1 MGEVRLNKI
10 IRSYNIGLQN
20 LVNFLK
26 TKGLVVPPNPN
37 AKISDSYLPAI
48 ENYFNNDNTKA
59 MSFVKDQKYT
69 MRITGVDTFNGRR
82 SYVVVFGGT
91 EYRIKMYPFQRER
104 SGDIGCI
111 YVGTNDSGRPQF
123 IQDFQDV
130 LKEVYSEGMVYPFK
144 LFSECTDQNTGAFYY
159 NLSDDYGLYHRVYNQ
174 RLRDIKV
181 GDVIKA
187 RVLAIEK
194 NYLSLDILPNP
205 VPAASYQIGDI
216 VNLSGV
222 VNNPV
227 KDNSAIDFSKLNP
240 EADTTLRDYQ
250 TDNKR
255 KIYEAWRTCRS
266 VMLQMP
272 TGTGKTRLFVSIA
285 RDLFNYGVNRKKA
298 VKILF
303 LAHRK
308 ELIEQ
313 ISDHL
318 GRKYNLAHGLIMS
331 QSLEQKKFPMQIG
344 SVPTL
349 TRRLQ
354 RWDDK
359 DFDVIIIDEA
369 HHVKAKSYKKIID
382 LYPNA
387 KILGVTATP
396 YRLNGAGFRPEFDEL
411 IVSPSVAEFIK
422 SGYLSEYEYY
432 SIKPNSLLQK
442 AIDHMKLDFEGDYK
456 ESEMMGVM
464 DRDHIRAGILATYQ
478 KFASGKKGIVYTIS
492 KDHNT
497 HLAAAFNKAGIV
509 SAAIDSDTPKEKRDE
524 MVQKFKRG
532 EIQVLF
538 NVNIFS
544 EGFDCPD
551 VEVIQLARPTKS
563 LAMYLQQVGRGL
575 RPHDSKEKLII
586 LDNVGLFNKFGFPS
600 ARRKWRY
607 HFEGKPVDESP
618 ASNLI
623 DNDENRVVKPIY
635 EGDEDIEM
643 LHDSRTEDVSGNAL
657 DSVTHDYSQSF
668 LEYASTLLT
677 ATTANNYVR
686 EIRTRLDEYIRTHR
700 TPEFKGI
707 FSIIDYDSLMSI
719 YNGLR
724 ADREFVAF
732 NKEKHNVFTAALR
745 RYIEF
750 AASYSQQS
758 SATILPPPIVSEPG
772 QAIKNDKLL
781 TTAPEM
787 DEEEID
793 KEIDSIRRAIS
804 FSQKRNFPI
813 PKEMT
818 DELERLIRI
827 KSESS
832 LSASLKKDVE
842 QTLEKIGVTGV
853 RSFDYDIASQSIS
866 VTASF
871 DYETA
876 IKDEKDMSELL
887 RLMER
892 FNVATIPEEIRKSHT
907 QIQEAKQIQNAIASL
922 RTTLSALVSLK
933 KLNDSTISG
942 IHYSESDGVSILKK
956 TFELVP
962 PEVSPAKASTR
973 NSPQRFKVTLSDG
986 SVICRNKAKDTY
998 LDALEAIGPN
1008 NIKDFEMIINGRP
1021 FFDHIP
1027 HPKYANQSYL
1037 LSNRSWVNTNIT
1049 TEKKVAIIKEISAKY
1064 NLGLKVELI

>member
-10 IRSYNIGLQN
+10 IRAYNIGLQN
-20 LVNFLK
+20 LVDFLK

-37 AKISDSYLPAI
+37 AKIPDSYLPAI

-82 SYVVVFGGT
+82 SYVVVFGGA
-91 EYRIKMYPFQRER
+91 EYRVKMYPFQRER

-144 LFSECTDQNTGAFYY
+144 LYSECTDQNTGAFYY

-227 KDNSAIDFSKLNP
+227 KDNAAIDFSKLNP

-524 MVQKFKRG
+524 LVQKFKRG

-623 DNDENRVVKPIY
+623 ENDENRVVKPIY
-635 EGDEDIEM
+635 EGDEEIEM

-657 DSVTHDYSQSF
+657 DNVSHDYSQSF
-668 LEYASTLLT
+668 LEYASSLLN
-677 ATTANNYVR
+677 ASTANSYVR
-686 EIRTRLDEYIRTHR
+686 EIRTRLDDYIRTHR
-700 TPEFKGI
+700 IQDFQGV
-707 FSIIDYDSLMSI
+707 FSIIDYDSLVSL
-719 YNGLR
+719 YNDLR
-724 ADREFVAF
+724 TDPEFVAY
-732 NKEKHNVFTAALR
+732 NKEKHNVFTAALK

-750 AASYSQQS
+750 ANWYSRQGS
-758 SATILPPPIVSEPG
+758 ETLPMPPESLESQAPVGKETLPVQEP
-772 QAIKNDKLL
+772 QL
-781 TTAPEM
+781 
-787 DEEEID
+787 DEEALD
-793 KEIDSIRRAIS
+793 KEIESIQKVIS
-804 FSQKRNFPI
+804 FSKKRNFPV
-813 PKEMT
+813 PREMT
-818 DELERLIRI
+818 DELERLLSI
-827 KSESS
+827 KRDRG
-832 LSASLKKDVE
+832 LSASLTRE
-842 QTLEKIGVTGV
+842 IGLVLDRFDSSHI
-853 RSFDYDIASQSIS
+853 RSFIFDSSTQNIA
-866 VTASF
+866 VRTDF
-871 DYETA
+871 DYEQVLA
-876 IKDEKDMSELL
+876 DEKEMSDLL
-887 RLMER
+887 RLMKKFKVSE
-892 FNVATIPEEIRKSHT
+892 IPTEVKSRRD
-907 QIQEAKQIQNAIASL
+907 QIMCAKQLKDVIAGIKAALMSYIAGKQSESVTIGSVVYDKGSGLSVSL
-922 RTTLSALVSLK
+922 RP
-933 KLNDSTISG
+933 
-942 IHYSESDGVSILKK
+942 
-956 TFELVP
+956 FELVP
-962 PEVSPAKASTR
+962 PQVTLAKAPTR
-973 NSPQRFKVTLSDG
+973 RASQSFKVTLRDG
-986 SVICRNKAKDTY
+986 TVICRNKAKDTY
-998 LDALEAIGPN
+998 IDTLESIGPD
-1008 NIKDFEMIINGRP
+1008 NIKDFEMTINGRP

-1027 HPKYANQSYL
+1027 HPKYTNQSYL
-1037 LSNRSWVNTNIT
+1037 LSNKTWVNTNMT
-1049 TEKKVAIIKEISAKY
+1049 TEKKVAIINEISKKY
-1064 NLGLKVELI
+1064 GLGIKAELV

>member
-1 MGEVRLNKI
+1 MGDIRLNKLCKA
-10 IRSYNIGLQN
+10 YNVGLQDMMTA
-20 LVNFLK
+20 LK
-26 TKGLVVPPNPN
+26 QLGAVVPKNPN
-37 AKISDSYLPAI
+37 AKIPDKYIPLLDKRFGYSSLEMD
-48 ENYFNNDNTKA
+48 TKLK
-59 MSFVKDQKYT
+59 MSVIGSTPLNGGCYIVKFDGQQYQVK
-69 MRITGVDTFNGRR
+69 
-82 SYVVVFGGT
+82 
-91 EYRIKMYPFQRER
+91 KYPFQK
-104 SGDIGCI
+104 DNI
-111 YVGTNDSGRPQF
+111 
-123 IQDFQDV
+123 
-130 LKEVYSEGMVYPFK
+130 KEVSCYYTGRDANGEAQFQQDYKEVLMGLYREGNDYPFT
-144 LFSECTDQNTGAFYY
+144 LFGEGVDQNTGAWYY
-159 NLSDDYGLYHRVYNQ
+159 VLKDGYGLFHRVYSQHNTSLKTGAEVQ
-174 RLRDIKV
+174 AKV
-181 GDVIKA
+181 LSIGDHF
-187 RVLAIEK
+187 LTLE
-194 NYLSLDILPNP
+194 ILPS
-205 VPAASYQIGDI
+205 ADSLASKGIRD
-216 VNLSGV
+216 VKSSPESVDLSRTTAT
-222 VNNPV
+222 
-227 KDNSAIDFSKLNP
+227 SIDFSSLDP
-240 EADTTLRDYQ
+240 EKDSTLRDYQ
-250 TDNKR
+250 TDKKR

-349 TRRLQ
+349 TRRLK

-497 HLAAAFNKAGIV
+497 HLAAAFNKVGIV
-509 SAAIDSDTPKEKRDE
+509 SAAIDSDTPKEKRDD

-575 RPHDSKEKLII
+575 RPHDSKERLII

-607 HFEGKPVDESP
+607 HFEGRPVDESP
-618 ASNLI
+618 ASYI
-623 DNDENRVVKPIY
+623 PDSDENREVRPIY
-635 EGDEDIEM
+635 EGDEDVEM
-643 LHDSRTEDVSGNAL
+643 LHDSRTEDVGQTSL
-657 DSVTHDYSQSF
+657 VSIEHDYSRQF
-668 LEYASTLLT
+668 LEYASSHVSEH
-677 ATTANNYVR
+677 TANNYAR
-686 EIRTRLDEYIRTHR
+686 EIRTRLDEFIRTYMDP
-700 TPEFKGI
+700 TFKSI
-707 FSIIDYDSLMSI
+707 FNIISYDSLMSI
-719 YNGLR
+719 YNDLR
-724 ADREFVAF
+724 GSKKFVAF
-732 NKEKHNVFTAALR
+732 NKEKHSVFTAAFK

-750 AASYSQQS
+750 ADWYSRRHYDEVPITPEDHEQNDSRINNQLFNNSGVS
-758 SATILPPPIVSEPG
+758 SSDDEIEREIMSLK
-772 QAIKNDKLL
+772 QAI
-781 TTAPEM
+781 E
-787 DEEEID
+787 
-793 KEIDSIRRAIS
+793 
-804 FSQKRNFPI
+804 FSRSHNFPV

-818 DELERLIRI
+818 EELRRLTEFRNNRHFASVVKEDIETELRKKKYNLDLIHSFTYDLAKRRLVVESEFPYKDDVRDESDLMKLI
-827 KSESS
+827 
-832 LSASLKKDVE
+832 
-842 QTLEKIGVTGV
+842 TLM
-853 RSFDYDIASQSIS
+853 D
-866 VTASF
+866 
-871 DYETA
+871 
-876 IKDEKDMSELL
+876 
-887 RLMER
+887 R
-892 FNVATIPEEIRKSHT
+892 FN
-907 QIQEAKQIQNAIASL
+907 
-922 RTTLSALVSLK
+922 LK
-933 KLNDSTISG
+933 
-942 IHYSESDGVSILKK
+942 
-956 TFELVP
+956 VP
-962 PEVSPAKASTR
+962 PEIKTRQSRMKQSKKIYDTVKALETALGRYIKSKRNVDILIKELVYSKDNGVSVNVGISALKTSRSKRSSINGRRAS
-973 NSPQRFKVTLSDG
+973 QQIKVTFRDG
-986 SVICRNKAKDTY
+986 EVISRSTAKDTY
-998 LDALEAIGPN
+998 IDVLERIGPN
-1008 NIKDFEMIINGRP
+1008 NIKDFDRNINGRP
-1021 FFDHIP
+1021 FFDLIP
-1027 HPKYANQSYL
+1027 HPKYPGQSFK
-1037 LSNRSWVNTNIT
+1037 LSNNTWVNTNIT
-1049 TEKKVAIIKEISAKY
+1049 TEKKVAIINEISQKY
-1064 NLGLKVELI
+1064 DLGIKAELV